1 MRRFVLF
8 ALICSVGN
16 SSAAFAGETLLGS
29 AARIVREVDREQ
41 PAPVVKSLVQHHP
54 FVPSFA
60 QRARVGQL
68 PSGVFAQQGAGP
80 LSASGVSKRT
90 KVLIFVAAAVGFVG
104 AAYKIDH
111 SNEDPTPSSAGTR
124 ED

>member
-8 ALICSVGN
+8 ALVCSLGN

-29 AARIVREVDREQ
+29 ATRIVRGVAREQ
-41 PAPVVKSLVQHHP
+41 PAPVIKTPVRQHSL
-54 FVPSFA
+54 VPSFA
-60 QRARVGQL
+60 QTARVGQP
-68 PSGVFAQQGAGP
+68 PSGVFAQQGGP
-80 LSASGVSKRT
+80 ALSSSGMAKRT